1 MTDAIQNEYALF
13 PNEGNPGEI
22 ADFQTA
28 TDGLEDGSRSAS
40 EVVYF
45 GEGVMSTAAD
55 PRTVRAPTSA
65 AEAARCTGV
74 VVRDNNSVGSG
85 TGGYPVGWLVRLLR
99 RGRIRVRCETACKD
113 GQQAY
118 LRFAT
123 GVADTT
129 QLAGAWRNDAGTE
142 SSAKAAAVPG
152 AIFRTTT
159 ASTGKVVWL
168 ELNLEGQ
175 ALTAE

>member
-1 MTDAIQNEYALF
+1 
-13 PNEGNPGEI
+13 
-22 ADFQTA
+22 
-28 TDGLEDGSRSAS
+28 
-40 EVVYF
+40 
-45 GEGVMSTAAD
+45 
-55 PRTVRAPTSA
+55 
-65 AEAARCTGV
+65 V

-99 RGRIRVRCETACKD
+99 RGRIRVRSETAVKD

-118 LRFAT
+118 LRFAV
-123 GVADTT
+123 GVADPT
-129 QLAGAWRNDAGTE
+129 QLPGAWRNDAGTE
-142 SSAKAAAVPG
+142 SAAAKAAAVTG
-152 AIFRTTT
+152 ATFRTTT